1 MKLHSILATVGVI
14 IALLHTAVLAC
25 APQPPL
31 KAVSDGTVSGNV
43 GETLTFSGLNKFY
56 CPDGGQIVDFRWVLP
71 PQAYHAEGDNTS
83 ELKCKFSP
91 SGTYEVELQVKCSHG
106 IWNTEHLNYPNSN
119 RYVYVVTVSPVSG
132 PWYVKPDGSDA
143 DSGRSWETAFRT
155 IQTAINSAV
164 SGQEIIVES
173 GSSENPVIYYE
184 QLDLKGKSLTI
195 RSDDP
200 DNWEAVENTI
210 IDAGQCGTT
219 VLYRGTEA
227 GELKGFTIT
236 GGTPMGDGLALHFS
250 NADPANAGVDLS
262 GKGRHGTVHGPAWV
276 PDGYNGGAL
285 SFDGIDD
292 YIEIPGYPGVV
303 GKGSRTCMAW
313 VKTSGTTTSPYAV
326 MSWGKDCASDS
337 KFVFALHPSGRV
349 CVYTC
354 FSGIV
359 GTTYVNDGNWHHIA
373 AVLDSDGS
381 PTLGEVKLYV
391 DGILQAVTF
400 SGGSGASLAPVNTE
414 VGDFLVGAYDY
425 EDIGSTGLGAW
436 YQGQMAGLRL
446 YSRALSESEIRQQIW
461 GSPVAHWKL
470 DEESG
475 SQADDSSGKDLHGT
489 LINFSASPWTSGHIG
504 GGLEFDGS
512 SYITTSWPGITGGAS
527 RLCSAWVKTTATS
540 GSHIVMA
547 WGTQSLDNQARYW
560 QFGLGNG
567 KIAVGDTNSHIY
579 GTTMIADGQWHHI
592 AAVLDS
598 LASPITSN
606 IKLYVDGVQET
617 ISYSFQAGRTI
628 NTGGDNLILGARF
641 ANGNYAYY
649 QGSLD
654 DVRIYDRALGA
665 FEIQELA
672 ERRNLVARWTFDG
685 NALDSSGYG
694 HDGDLENDPLFTS
707 GIAGQSLTFN
717 GTDQYVSV
725 PHHPRL
731 KPQFPLTLSA
741 WINPAS
747 SVANGVIIKIDSSN
761 NPNNYYSGVSLRAMS
776 DTVVIGYGDGTA
788 AAPSGRGTK
797 VGTTVLQ
804 PHRWYHVVGI
814 IRGPQDMSI
823 YINGQD
829 DGGDYTGT
837 STQPIYYEGN
847 EVLIGNSIEQDQAF
861 NGNIDDVRI
870 YNFGLSRT
878 EVLSLY
884 QTRFADG
891 GGIRGHG
898 ATSTIEKC
906 IFIENCSRA
915 NGGGIYRLNGTVR
928 NCLFIRNASDGFGG
942 AIAESSARIENCT
955 FVNNSAVSGGAL
967 HTCIGNVMN
976 NILWGNTPNQLVDSL
991 WLSYNCIQNWTQG
1004 GTGIISENPHF
1015 QNPAEDNYRL
1025 LLSSPCI
1032 DAGNPASDYSHEPD
1046 PNGLRIN
1053 LGAYGNTADAAKSY
1067 EGYGNWDTSGDG
1079 IPDWWAIMYGFDP
1092 HAYIADQW
1100 SPGSD
1105 GKLTNMEEYQY
1116 GTNPLLY
1123 DTSGDGIPDW
1133 WAIGHGL
1140 NPLDPTLATQT
1151 SANSQGM
1158 LTNQEEYW
1166 AGTNPNLLSTIDDDL
1181 PDWWK
1186 IRYGLDPLC
1195 SDVANPQSDY
1205 DDDGVSNFD
1214 EYLNGT
1220 HPLHH
1225 NTESMIVEYEYDE
1238 YGRLKYQTVRDGQEN
1253 PEAYSVTEYDY
1264 DELGRQRRQ
1273 RNYHTLGIDND
1284 IQEDRITLTV
1294 YDVQGQVTMTVRKAG
1309 TSVDPEVVE
1318 NGDLVVLNKY
1328 YGTGVLWKTIQGTY
1342 NQSADDHVADPKVT
1356 EYIYQNEQLYQ
1367 VKAPRHGTTEL
1378 DRAVTTYHYDAAGRT
1393 WKVVEATGHYRE
1405 MTYDSLGQV
1414 IKETAFKS
1422 DDTPRMQI
1430 RYEFDKL
1437 GRLLREAVMALAAAP
1452 DTQAVQTDTDKVTD
1466 YYYDT
1471 DGVNRYYPGQLVA
1484 KTIYYT
1490 ANGTPATRYFDYD
1503 ELEREIIVKDP
1514 DDNYK
1519 SVAYDGMNR
1528 IKHIVEFFDN
1538 PVAGQSNLILSTRYK
1553 YDSSGRLRKLIQEP
1567 DPLDESTWRS
1577 TVYHYDAA
1585 DRKRKEVKPNGVE
1598 TTFDYNGWGN
1608 VVKNVADAAAGGR
1621 QQTTEYT
1628 YDRLGRQITITG
1640 YTGVG
1645 TTGTK
1650 QTTTYA
1656 YTDLDKVAQIEYPD
1670 EETIEYTYYDNG
1682 MVKTRTDQRGLVTTY
1697 AYDAA
1702 GTRLLTKT
1710 VTQSGIATVESFTYD
1725 ALGRMDTA
1733 EKMQGPN
1740 PVSYSD
1746 FAYYDSGLLQS
1757 EQQTLFGG
1765 TPRTVSYAYDP
1776 AGHRTSIVYPDGTTE
1791 ITRTT
1796 TWDGRIDRLSRNA
1809 TTLVEYEYVGP
1820 YVARRAYRGLN
1831 GPDVQAD
1838 YLYDALGRL
1847 TAIEVGA
1854 LAGFVYGYVP
1864 AEDNI
1869 ETMTFTHRA
1878 NDPANSFGYDTLDR
1892 LTDVEYLSDN
1902 QDVED
1907 FSAMDNLGNRTGTIT
1922 QRDGVRDYTTDS
1934 LTNRYTAIAGNPL
1947 AYDDA
1952 GNLTQDKDGYQ
1963 FTYDY
1968 ENRITRIFK
1977 LDGQTEIDVAGYAYD
1992 ALGRRI
1998 CKTSYDSV
2006 PSVAKLYYYSDNWQ
2020 VLAEYN
2026 GSGVQQ
2032 AYYIFGN
2039 YIDEVLVLHRN
2050 TADHYYLHDHL
2061 YSPVALLDD
2070 DGDVLERYEYDAYG
2084 KVTLWNAAFTTTY
2097 MTSQYGN
2104 PYAFTGRELDIL
2116 DGGNLHHI
2124 HYRHRDYHP
2133 EIGRFMQRD
2142 TLDYIDGMNAYQY
2155 TGSNPIN
2162 SVDPMGLKFSY
2173 AASEFWYKQ
2182 VEQIITPSWPAM
2194 ARLISD
2200 GRGNW
2205 SLGSYSGQIGLVN
2218 NEALMCLFWLESKFN
2233 SKADAGFGRGM
2244 GYGIGQM
2251 TTQGAQEVNRYN
2263 KFGPDYP
2270 NDKHNEIYKSIGE
2283 LANGFRDIDWRDRIK
2298 GDVHEQI
2305 SLTIAYLLTLARRD
2319 NTNSMREILKKY
2331 GPGDA
2336 PYSEYADVI
2345 LDCEKCVRNSQKQDM
2360 WGVPLPANSSEKDC
2374 KNCLE
2379 LADEQRAE
2387 ARANNPNR

>member
-761 NPNNYYSGVSLRAMS
+761 NPNNYYWLF
-776 DTVVIGYGDGTA
+776 
-788 AAPSGRGTK
+788 
-797 VGTTVLQ
+797 
-804 PHRWYHVVGI
+804 GI
-814 IRGPQDMSI
+814 ICG
-823 YINGQD
+823 
-829 DGGDYTGT
+829 
-837 STQPIYYEGN
+837 
-847 EVLIGNSIEQDQAF
+847 
-861 NGNIDDVRI
+861 
-870 YNFGLSRT
+870 
-878 EVLSLY
+878 
-884 QTRFADG
+884 
-891 GGIRGHG
+891 
-898 ATSTIEKC
+898 
-906 IFIENCSRA
+906 
-915 NGGGIYRLNGTVR
+915 
-928 NCLFIRNASDGFGG
+928 
-942 AIAESSARIENCT
+942 
-955 FVNNSAVSGGAL
+955 
-967 HTCIGNVMN
+967 
-976 NILWGNTPNQLVDSL
+976 
-991 WLSYNCIQNWTQG
+991 
-1004 GTGIISENPHF
+1004 
-1015 QNPAEDNYRL
+1015 
-1025 LLSSPCI
+1025 
-1032 DAGNPASDYSHEPD
+1032 
-1046 PNGLRIN
+1046 
-1053 LGAYGNTADAAKSY
+1053 
-1067 EGYGNWDTSGDG
+1067 
-1079 IPDWWAIMYGFDP
+1079 
-1092 HAYIADQW
+1092 
-1100 SPGSD
+1100 
-1105 GKLTNMEEYQY
+1105 
-1116 GTNPLLY
+1116 
-1123 DTSGDGIPDW
+1123 
-1133 WAIGHGL
+1133 
-1140 NPLDPTLATQT
+1140 
-1151 SANSQGM
+1151 
-1158 LTNQEEYW
+1158 
-1166 AGTNPNLLSTIDDDL
+1166 
-1181 PDWWK
+1181 
-1186 IRYGLDPLC
+1186 
-1195 SDVANPQSDY
+1195 
-1205 DDDGVSNFD
+1205 
-1214 EYLNGT
+1214 
-1220 HPLHH
+1220 
-1225 NTESMIVEYEYDE
+1225 
-1238 YGRLKYQTVRDGQEN
+1238 
-1253 PEAYSVTEYDY
+1253 
-1264 DELGRQRRQ
+1264 
-1273 RNYHTLGIDND
+1273 
-1284 IQEDRITLTV
+1284 
-1294 YDVQGQVTMTVRKAG
+1294 
-1309 TSVDPEVVE
+1309 
-1318 NGDLVVLNKY
+1318 
-1328 YGTGVLWKTIQGTY
+1328 
-1342 NQSADDHVADPKVT
+1342 
-1356 EYIYQNEQLYQ
+1356 
-1367 VKAPRHGTTEL
+1367 
-1378 DRAVTTYHYDAAGRT
+1378 
-1393 WKVVEATGHYRE
+1393 
-1405 MTYDSLGQV
+1405 
-1414 IKETAFKS
+1414 
-1422 DDTPRMQI
+1422 
-1430 RYEFDKL
+1430 
-1437 GRLLREAVMALAAAP
+1437 
-1452 DTQAVQTDTDKVTD
+1452 
-1466 YYYDT
+1466 
-1471 DGVNRYYPGQLVA
+1471 
-1484 KTIYYT
+1484 
-1490 ANGTPATRYFDYD
+1490 
-1503 ELEREIIVKDP
+1503 
-1514 DDNYK
+1514 
-1519 SVAYDGMNR
+1519 
-1528 IKHIVEFFDN
+1528 
-1538 PVAGQSNLILSTRYK
+1538 
-1553 YDSSGRLRKLIQEP
+1553 
-1567 DPLDESTWRS
+1567 
-1577 TVYHYDAA
+1577 
-1585 DRKRKEVKPNGVE
+1585 
-1598 TTFDYNGWGN
+1598 
-1608 VVKNVADAAAGGR
+1608 
-1621 QQTTEYT
+1621 
-1628 YDRLGRQITITG
+1628 
-1640 YTGVG
+1640 
-1645 TTGTK
+1645 
-1650 QTTTYA
+1650 
-1656 YTDLDKVAQIEYPD
+1656 
-1670 EETIEYTYYDNG
+1670 
-1682 MVKTRTDQRGLVTTY
+1682 
-1697 AYDAA
+1697 
-1702 GTRLLTKT
+1702 
-1710 VTQSGIATVESFTYD
+1710 
-1725 ALGRMDTA
+1725 
-1733 EKMQGPN
+1733 
-1740 PVSYSD
+1740 
-1746 FAYYDSGLLQS
+1746 
-1757 EQQTLFGG
+1757 
-1765 TPRTVSYAYDP
+1765 
-1776 AGHRTSIVYPDGTTE
+1776 
-1791 ITRTT
+1791 
-1796 TWDGRIDRLSRNA
+1796 
-1809 TTLVEYEYVGP
+1809 
-1820 YVARRAYRGLN
+1820 
-1831 GPDVQAD
+1831 
-1838 YLYDALGRL
+1838 
-1847 TAIEVGA
+1847 
-1854 LAGFVYGYVP
+1854 
-1864 AEDNI
+1864 
-1869 ETMTFTHRA
+1869 
-1878 NDPANSFGYDTLDR
+1878 
-1892 LTDVEYLSDN
+1892 
-1902 QDVED
+1902 
-1907 FSAMDNLGNRTGTIT
+1907 
-1922 QRDGVRDYTTDS
+1922 
-1934 LTNRYTAIAGNPL
+1934 
-1947 AYDDA
+1947 
-1952 GNLTQDKDGYQ
+1952 
-1963 FTYDY
+1963 
-1968 ENRITRIFK
+1968 
-1977 LDGQTEIDVAGYAYD
+1977 
-1992 ALGRRI
+1992 
-1998 CKTSYDSV
+1998 
-2006 PSVAKLYYYSDNWQ
+2006 
-2020 VLAEYN
+2020 
-2026 GSGVQQ
+2026 
-2032 AYYIFGN
+2032 
-2039 YIDEVLVLHRN
+2039 
-2050 TADHYYLHDHL
+2050 
-2061 YSPVALLDD
+2061 
-2070 DGDVLERYEYDAYG
+2070 
-2084 KVTLWNAAFTTTY
+2084 
-2097 MTSQYGN
+2097 
-2104 PYAFTGRELDIL
+2104 
-2116 DGGNLHHI
+2116 
-2124 HYRHRDYHP
+2124 
-2133 EIGRFMQRD
+2133 
-2142 TLDYIDGMNAYQY
+2142 
-2155 TGSNPIN
+2155 
-2162 SVDPMGLKFSY
+2162 
-2173 AASEFWYKQ
+2173 
-2182 VEQIITPSWPAM
+2182 
-2194 ARLISD
+2194 
-2200 GRGNW
+2200 
-2205 SLGSYSGQIGLVN
+2205 
-2218 NEALMCLFWLESKFN
+2218 
-2233 SKADAGFGRGM
+2233 
-2244 GYGIGQM
+2244 
-2251 TTQGAQEVNRYN
+2251 
-2263 KFGPDYP
+2263 
-2270 NDKHNEIYKSIGE
+2270 
-2283 LANGFRDIDWRDRIK
+2283 
-2298 GDVHEQI
+2298 
-2305 SLTIAYLLTLARRD
+2305 
-2319 NTNSMREILKKY
+2319 
-2331 GPGDA
+2331 
-2336 PYSEYADVI
+2336 
-2345 LDCEKCVRNSQKQDM
+2345 
-2360 WGVPLPANSSEKDC
+2360 
-2374 KNCLE
+2374 
-2379 LADEQRAE
+2379 
-2387 ARANNPNR
+2387 